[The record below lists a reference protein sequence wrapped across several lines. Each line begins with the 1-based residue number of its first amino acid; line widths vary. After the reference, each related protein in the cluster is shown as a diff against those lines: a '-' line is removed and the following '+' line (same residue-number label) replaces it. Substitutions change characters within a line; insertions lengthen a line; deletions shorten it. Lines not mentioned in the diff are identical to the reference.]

1 MKPRKFC
8 PFCGAANKPM
18 EGTLHRT
25 CSRCGGADYLNP
37 APAVGVA
44 ILDGD
49 RILLSLRARE
59 PKKGQWDL
67 VGGFVDAGE
76 TVQQAAHREVLEET
90 GCRVV
95 DLDLRLVAVGD
106 YDGQPT
112 LNFLHVARIE
122 GQPKAADDSA
132 ELRWWPVASM
142 PPLAWGHESEFAGS
156 LGHGASRA
164 ARA

>member
-8 PFCGAANKPM
+8 PFCGAANRPL
-18 EGTLHRT
+18 EGTHHRS
-25 CSRCGGADYLNP
+25 CAKCGEADYLNP
-37 APAVGVA
+37 APAVGIA

-76 TVQQAAHREVLEET
+76 TVEQATRREVQEET

-95 DLDLRLVAVGD
+95 DLDLRLVAPGD

-112 LNFLHVARIE
+112 LNFLHVARIQGE
-122 GQPKAADDSA
+122 PKAADDSA
-132 ELRWWPVASM
+132 ELRWWPLKSM
-142 PPLAWGHESEFAGS
+142 PPIAWGHESEFVRDVVQ
-156 LGHGASRA
+156 GASRL
-164 ARA
+164 ARP